1 MAGKRRNRLDRL
13 VATAEAAQQA
23 ARDLDNIFDGLEK
36 RQLNLVQSGLQMS
49 AVWLKAFSDIEKHG
63 QGLAQILNILTRD
76 LGKISVATP
85 GINGGINGGIGGG
98 INRSISAAISGGI
111 NGASQR
117 QAAPYPLP
125 LSAPIT
131 PPPIHINLNAPNL
144 ASVERAEPQLASV
157 LARAVKRGM
166 RGL

>member
-36 RQLNLVQSGLQMS
+36 RQLNFIQSGLQMS

-76 LGKISVATP
+76 LGKISVTTP
-85 GINGGINGGIGGG
+85 GINGGIGGG
-98 INRSISAAISGGI
+98 INRGISAAISGGI

-125 LSAPIT
+125 LTAPIT

-144 ASVERAEPQLASV
+144 AGVERAEPQLASV

>member
-76 LGKISVATP
+76 LGKISVTTP
-85 GINGGINGGIGGG
+85 GINGGIGGG
-98 INRSISAAISGGI
+98 INRGISAAISGGI